1 MRVTYDNKVGI
12 GDTSPTEGKLVVAG
26 TGAYNTPPLH
36 ISMTSSTTFNHF
48 ANMVDSNLT
57 AGENGIIVFGQELDT
72 KNSAYIGYVHRSD
85 HGDDN
90 QLTLG
95 FWGSNN
101 LVNLLPNG
109 NVGVGLEDPT
119 APLHIFQATASYA
132 KRDMHGIRIQNTHST
147 AANAFMLVN
156 GVGYSEMGVNS
167 HANGDTNR
175 SAAWI
180 TDSSHQFWVD
190 GYNVGTEHFRI
201 AADGTLTATDTTIGS
216 ISDERTKQNI
226 QTYSGSLSMIN
237 TLRPVTFEW
246 KSDRKDSGRHR
257 GFIAQEVTSSD
268 DYWVTSSS
276 IEPHAPDWGYLEGM
290 PQIDSGAPTGSRS
303 ALISKLT
310 EKDTM
315 YVSAIQ
321 ELTQAVRDLR
331 AMITGSTDL
340 NQLKAQVSSSSFV

>member
-1 MRVTYDNKVGI
+1 MTIDGSGEVGI
-12 GDTSPTEGKLVVAG
+12 NETS
-26 TGAYNTPPLH
+26 
-36 ISMTSSTTFNHF
+36 
-48 ANMVDSNLT
+48 
-57 AGENGIIVFGQELDT
+57 
-72 KNSAYIGYVHRSD
+72 
-85 HGDDN
+85 
-90 QLTLG
+90 
-95 FWGSNN
+95 
-101 LVNLLPNG
+101 
-109 NVGVGLEDPT
+109 PT
-119 APLHIFQATASYA
+119 APLHISQATASYGV
-132 KRDMHGIRIQNTHST
+132 RDMNGIRVQNANAGTSV
-147 AANAFMLVN
+147 ANAFMLVN
-156 GVGYSEMGVNS
+156 AFGYSEMGVNS

-201 AADGTLTATDTTIGS
+201 AADGTLTATDTTISS

-226 QTYSGSLSMIN
+226 QTYSGSLSVIN
-237 TLRPVTFEW
+237 NLRPVTFEW
-246 KSDRKDSGRHR
+246 KSDRKGSGRHR

-268 DYWVTSSS
+268 DYWVGSSS